1 MTSRSFSMA
10 QIIRFVGKRDVVLV
24 LDLFEERP
32 LERFG
37 ERERV
42 QLRVA
47 FSERPIRVRQSDGKA
62 HFPHSFH

>member
-42 QLRVA
+42 QFRVA
-47 FSERPIRVRQSDGKA
+47 FGERPLRVRQSD
-62 HFPHSFH
+62 